1 MENVKAVVDGPPPF
15 TSGFV
20 PPRAPT
26 APVRWNAPQTM
37 VRAVTPPLIH
47 AARVATSP
55 QRVLDELVEG
65 VDEVR
70 GAILASVDGFGLS
83 RSTSMADEPAHP
95 AMLAAAV
102 GLAQQLVAMGGGDH
116 LRQLVVDHDA
126 GLLLI
131 WPIGT
136 QRVLAMV
143 TSSRVDQ
150 RRLRMLVHDRVSV
163 LSGATA

>member
-1 MENVKAVVDGPPPF
+1 MVAA
-15 TSGFV
+15 
-20 PPRAPT
+20 APSPAT
-26 APVRWNAPQTM
+26 
-37 VRAVTPPLIH
+37 H
-47 AARVATSP
+47 AARGAISP
-55 QRVLDELVEG
+55 QGVLDELVEG

-83 RSTSMADEPAHP
+83 RSASMADEPAHP
-95 AMLAAAV
+95 AMLAAAA
-102 GLAQQLVAMGGGDH
+102 GLAQQLAAMGGGDH

-126 GLLLI
+126 GLLLV

-163 LSGATA
+163 LSGVTA